1 MDEIDCLQVEIIELE
16 QKIID
21 LKKLVEIKLKDKII
35 TDSKSSLNNN
45 IGEKKV
51 EQNSNPLLHNGK
63 QDYYHY
69 VNALAFS

>member
-21 LKKLVEIKLKDKII
+21 LKKLVEIKLKNKII
-35 TDSKSSLNNN
+35 ADSKSSLNNN
-45 IGEKKV
+45 IGEKTK
-51 EQNSNPLLHNGK
+51 QNSNPLLHNGK
-63 QDYYHY
+63 QEYYHY